1 MDLNNKFVQSSLHGV
16 LTAGAK
22 YEGFEIRNPDYQGN
36 EGEKE
41 FLTGSE
47 AYMKTVSQSMMG
59 TGLSPAKMPNPI
71 LEKMLGESLKNQ
83 SVSYVGES
91 NGAMYKHGQTTY
103 ELKKDA
109 PSLGARPIA
118 VIEELS
124 EDESEIY
131 LERGRQLYS
140 RISENALTLGFDFD
154 IPDSLTSYKFS
165 QTQSYFQ
172 DVGELTRSRPSID
185 KRSNKKGLHLR
196 CFNRMSFDVDRPN

>member
-22 YEGFEIRNPDYQGN
+22 YEGFEVRNPDYQGN
-36 EGEKE
+36 DGETE

-47 AYMKTVSQSMMG
+47 AYIKTVSQSMMG
-59 TGLSPAKMPNPI
+59 TGFSPSKVPNPI
-71 LEKMLGESLKNQ
+71 LEKMLGESLKNK

-91 NGAMYKHGQTTY
+91 NGAMYKHGETTY

-109 PSLGARPIA
+109 PSLGARPVAI
-118 VIEELS
+118 IEEIATIKNP
-124 EDESEIY
+124 EDDDNEADIY
-131 LERGRQLYS
+131 LQRGRLLYS
-140 RISENALTLGFDFD
+140 RIPESALTLGFDFD

-172 DVGELTRSRPSID
+172 DVGELMRS
-185 KRSNKKGLHLR
+185 
-196 CFNRMSFDVDRPN
+196 

>member
-22 YEGFEIRNPDYQGN
+22 YEGFEVRNPDYQGN
-36 EGEKE
+36 DGEKE

-47 AYMKTVSQSMMG
+47 AYIKTVSQSMMG
-59 TGLSPAKMPNPI
+59 TGLSPAKLPNPI

-91 NGAMYKHGQTTY
+91 NGAMYKHGETTY

-118 VIEELS
+118 AIDDLS
-124 EDESEIY
+124 DDEIDIY

-140 RISENALTLGFDFD
+140 RIPENALTLGFDFD
-154 IPDSLTSYKFS
+154 IPNSLTTYKFS

-172 DVGELTRSRPSID
+172 DVGEITRS
-185 KRSNKKGLHLR
+185 
-196 CFNRMSFDVDRPN
+196 